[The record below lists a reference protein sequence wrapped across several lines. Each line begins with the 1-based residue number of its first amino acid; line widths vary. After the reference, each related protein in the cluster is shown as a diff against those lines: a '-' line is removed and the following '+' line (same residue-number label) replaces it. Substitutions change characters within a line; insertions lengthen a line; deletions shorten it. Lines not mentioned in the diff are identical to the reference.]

1 MGGRLAVAAVLVAG
15 LLLSGAVHRVS
26 MERAEG
32 QLDVRFLEQAE
43 PAVAQVR
50 DAFTAYEDDLELL
63 ATFVATH
70 APPTPEVLA
79 RYLGRS
85 GLVEAA
91 GGHVVGYV
99 ERVDPAERDAVRAR
113 EAALDPG
120 FVLPV
125 EGAPVVPS
133 YLLLRAVGDTGVRP
147 VGAHDL
153 ALFPSAVEAFTTSA
167 ASGRP
172 AALDV
177 AALYADAVD
186 PATEPVGP
194 GAMSVAEA
202 VVAELGLDLD
212 EREPSGGFRLFPLGT
227 VVPVPSADGSPPGAW
242 IVAGMLPEAE
252 ITRVDDGLG
261 PDLDVAVRPAAAAP
275 PAGAARLLSGGIE
288 IGGVPW
294 VVDVSAGPDFAGGPD
309 RVPAATAV
317 AAVLL
322 LTIVVVV
329 GLYLRDRLQRRTA
342 DALERLDEISLRV
355 GRDPLTGAANRA
367 GLDAAL
373 TAMSEAPGID
383 VALVVVD
390 LDGMHE
396 VNRRFGYEAGDRL
409 LRHVAA
415 SLVSSVRRG
424 DVVARVGGDE
434 FVVVCPGVTRAAV
447 ADRVAA
453 VLLDVLGVPV
463 RDAAGTLEVTASIG
477 VALGRLGT
485 RTPGWMLLAAAD
497 SALNRAKS
505 AGGGRAVHAGD
516 VGRVAVRP
524 ALRVGPTSGR

>member
-1 MGGRLAVAAVLVAG
+1 MAAVLVAG

-43 PAVAQVR
+43 PVVAQVR
-50 DAFTAYEDDLELL
+50 SVLDAYEADLELL

-91 GGHVVGYV
+91 DGQAVGYV
-99 ERVDPAERDAVRAR
+99 ERVDPAERDAVLAR
-113 EAALDPG
+113 ELAVGPALAP
-120 FVLPV
+120 PV
-125 EGAPVVPS
+125 GTAPDAPW
-133 YLLLRAVGDTGVRP
+133 YLLLRAVGSTGARP
-147 VGAHDL
+147 VGGHDL
-153 ALFPSAVEAFTTSA
+153 APFPSAVEAFGASA
-167 ASGRP
+167 STGRP

-186 PATEPVGP
+186 PAT
-194 GAMSVAEA
+194 GALGAGAVSVAEA
-202 VVAELGLDLD
+202 VVAELGLDVD
-212 EREPSGGFRLFPLGT
+212 EAETPGGFRLFPLAT
-227 VVPVPSADGSPPGAW
+227 VVPVPSSDGSPASAW
-242 IVAGMLPEAE
+242 VVAGMLPEAE
-252 ITRVDDGLG
+252 IARVDDGLAPELG
-261 PDLDVAVRPAAAAP
+261 VAVRPTAAAP
-275 PAGAARLLSGGIE
+275 PAGAARLLSDTIE

-294 VVDVSAGPDFAGGPD
+294 VIDVSAGPGFAGGPD

-322 LTIVVVV
+322 LTVVLVV
-329 GLYLRDRLQRRTA
+329 GLYLRDRLERRTA
-342 DALERLDEISLRV
+342 DALQRLDEVSLRA

-367 GLDAAL
+367 GLEAVLA
-373 TAMSEAPGID
+373 AMSEAPGVD
-383 VALVVVD
+383 VALIVVD

-396 VNRRFGYEAGDRL
+396 VNGRFGYEAGDRL

-415 SLVSSVRRG
+415 ALVSAVRSG

-453 VLLDVLGVPV
+453 VLLDVLAAPV
-463 RDAAGTLEVTASIG
+463 RDTAGTLEVTASVG

-497 SALNRAKS
+497 SALNRAKA

-524 ALRVGPTSGR
+524 AARASAAAPSPSEP

>member
-1 MGGRLAVAAVLVAG
+1 MAAVLVAG
-15 LLLSGAVHRVS
+15 LLLAGAVHRVS

-50 DAFTAYEDDLELL
+50 DALTAYQDDLELL

-79 RYLGRS
+79 RYVGRS

-91 GGHVVGYV
+91 GGQVVGYV
-99 ERVDPAERDAVRAR
+99 ERVEPTERDAVSAR
-113 EAALDPG
+113 EAAL
-120 FVLPV
+120 
-125 EGAPVVPS
+125 GAAIVAPAAGATDAPS

-147 VGAHDL
+147 VGGHDL
-153 ALFPSAVEAFTTSA
+153 APFPSAVEAFTTA
-167 ASGRP
+167 AETGRP

-186 PATEPVGP
+186 PATEPF
-194 GAMSVAEA
+194 GAGAVAVAEA
-202 VVAELGLDLD
+202 VVAELGLDVD
-212 EREPSGGFRLFPLGT
+212 EAEASGGFRLFPLGT
-227 VVPVPSADGSPPGAW
+227 VVPVPSADGSPASAW
-242 IVAGMLPEAE
+242 VVAGMLPEAE
-252 ITRVDDGLG
+252 IARVADGLG

-294 VVDVSAGPDFAGGPD
+294 VIDASAGPGFGGGPD

-322 LTIVVVV
+322 LTVVLVV
-329 GLYLRDRLQRRTA
+329 GLYLRDRLERRTA
-342 DALERLDEISLRV
+342 DALERLDEISLRA

-367 GLDAAL
+367 GLEAAL
-373 TAMSEAPGID
+373 AAMSEAPGVD

-390 LDGMHE
+390 LDGMHAI
-396 VNRRFGYEAGDRL
+396 NSRFGYEAGDRL

-415 SLVSSVRRG
+415 ALGSAVRTG

-453 VLLDVLGVPV
+453 VLLDVLTVPV

-497 SALNRAKS
+497 SALNRAK
-505 AGGGRAVHAGD
+505 ATGGGRAVHAGD

-524 ALRVGPTSGR
+524 AVRVGATPGA

>member
-1 MGGRLAVAAVLVAG
+1 MAAVLVVG

-26 MERAEG
+26 LERAEG

-50 DAFTAYEDDLELL
+50 DALTAYQDDLELL

-99 ERVDPAERDAVRAR
+99 ERVEPFERDAVSAR
-113 EAALDPG
+113 EAALG
-120 FVLPV
+120 VGLEAAV
-125 EGAPVVPS
+125 VGAADAPS

-147 VGAHDL
+147 VGGHDL
-153 ALFPSAVEAFTTSA
+153 APFPSAVEAFTA
-167 ASGRP
+167 AAETGQP

-186 PATEPVGP
+186 PATGPVGA
-194 GAMSVAEA
+194 GAVAVAEA
-202 VVAELGLDLD
+202 VVVELGFDAD
-212 EREPSGGFRLFPLGT
+212 ESEASGGFRLFPLGT
-227 VVPVPSADGSPPGAW
+227 VVPVPSVDGSPVGAW
-242 IVAGMLPEAE
+242 VVAGMLPEAE
-252 ITRVDDGLG
+252 IARVADGLG

-294 VVDVSAGPDFAGGPD
+294 VIDVSAGPGFGGGPD

-322 LTIVVVV
+322 LTVILVV
-329 GLYLRDRLQRRTA
+329 GLYLRDRLERRTA
-342 DALERLDEISLRV
+342 DALERLDEISFRA

-373 TAMSEAPGID
+373 AAMSEAPGVD

-396 VNRRFGYEAGDRL
+396 INGRFGYEAGDRL
-409 LRHVAA
+409 LRHVATA
-415 SLVSSVRRG
+415 LVSAVRTG

-434 FVVVCPGVTRAAV
+434 FVVVCPGVTRSAV

-453 VLLDVLGVPV
+453 VLLDVLAVPV

-497 SALNRAKS
+497 SALNRAK
-505 AGGGRAVHAGD
+505 ATGGGRAVHAGD
-516 VGRVAVRP
+516 VGRVSVRP
-524 ALRVGPTSGR
+524 AVRVGATPGA